1 MTDVAVCGLGL
12 MGAPVAARL
21 AAAGHRVTG
30 WDRSPGRAATLASGA
45 VTVAGTPAE
54 AASGAQLAIVLVND
68 ADAARSVILGPDGV
82 AAGRPRVIAQMSTI
96 APQETLALAGDLPPH
111 VGFLDAPVTG
121 SVPQAGSG
129 QLRVLLGGDEAT
141 CAAVTPVLGVLGT
154 LVRCGPVGSA
164 SALKCVLNACVAPM
178 IALLAEGL
186 VLGDRLGLDQE
197 LLLDELQHSRLGP
210 LVARKRAMI
219 TQDEFPADSRLT
231 LFAKDMQVA
240 QAAAAGCGTQLRL
253 AGEAAL
259 LANEAVAAGLGDQ
272 DYAVLTSYLRGR
284 RQPAELSAPRPPA
297 PVRRSGPDGSEPG

>member
-30 WDRSPGRAATLASGA
+30 WDRSPDRVATLDSDA
-45 VTVAGTPAE
+45 VTLARTPA
-54 AASGAQLAIVLVND
+54 AAAAGAQLVIVLVSD

-82 AAGRPRVIAQMSTI
+82 AAGRPRAIAQMSTI
-96 APQETLALAGDLPPH
+96 APQETLDLAADLPAH

-121 SVPQAGSG
+121 SAPQAGSG
-129 QLRVLLGGDEAT
+129 ELRVLLGGDEAA
-141 CAAVTPVLGVLGT
+141 CAAATPILASLGT
-154 LVRCGPVGSA
+154 VVRCGPVGSA

-197 LLLDELQHSRLGP
+197 LLLDELEHTRLGP

-219 TQDEFPADSRLT
+219 AQDEFPADSRLK
-231 LFAKDMQVA
+231 LFAKDMRVA

-253 AGEAAL
+253 AREAGLLASEAA
-259 LANEAVAAGLGDQ
+259 AAGFGEQ
-272 DYAVLTSYLRGR
+272 DYSVLTSYLRSR
-284 RQPAELSAPRPPA
+284 RQFPPH
-297 PVRRSGPDGSEPG
+297 